1 MWLALRYPCMDHS
14 YKPLSWT
21 PALGAASLLLFR
33 RRELSHFFPD
43 CECEL
48 AVMTREVASSRIDLG
63 LAEVVVRESAR
74 LRDVVD
80 HSHDR
85 SRACVKVPV
94 YRPLSSASSLKRNFS
109 LLMVR
114 AEVLR
119 KTRDHLG
126 LNSKLTGSMHH
137 PTHNATGVPPPKNPF
152 SYCMRLPVH
161 SLHAQPMA

>member
-1 MWLALRYPCMDHS
+1 M
-14 YKPLSWT
+14 
-21 PALGAASLLLFR
+21 
-33 RRELSHFFPD
+33 FFPGVSVNGR
-43 CECEL
+43 L
-48 AVMTREVASSRIDLG
+48 GRGWASSTRDLG

-137 PTHNATGVPPPKNPF
+137 PTHNATGATTEE
-152 SYCMRLPVH
+152 PVLV
-161 SLHAQPMA
+161 LHAASCT